1 MTDQQEP
8 LAMRAFSRSS
18 AICAALS
25 FLILSAC
32 VSRAPPLRG
41 GQIGLISGRE
51 TAGLSNDAARNK
63 VLAEAARLTVDHG
76 LRYFILLP
84 APQMANSA
92 ARPQRAG
99 VDTAIRPGVDVTF
112 RALRKDPVGGGA
124 WDAYRLLSVRK
135 PGSHGPGDPAAS
147 RD

>member
-1 MTDQQEP
+1 
-8 LAMRAFSRSS
+8 MRAFSRSP

-25 FLILSAC
+25 FLVLSAC

-41 GQIGLISGRE
+41 GQIGLISGRQ
-51 TAGLSNDAARNK
+51 TAGLSSDAARNK

-84 APQMANSA
+84 APQMANAPAQRTSA
-92 ARPQRAG
+92 DAAM
-99 VDTAIRPGVDVTF
+99 RPGVDVSF
-112 RALRKDPVGGGA
+112 RALRKEPVGGGA
-124 WDAYRLLSVRK
+124 WDAYRLLGARK
-135 PGSHGPGDPAAS
+135 AGSHGIGDPAAG

>member
-1 MTDQQEP
+1 
-8 LAMRAFSRSS
+8 MRAFSRSP

-25 FLILSAC
+25 LLILAAC

-51 TAGLSNDAARNK
+51 TVGLSSNAARNK

-84 APQMANSA
+84 APQMAASP

-99 VDTAIRPGVDVTF
+99 ADTAIRPGVDVTF

-124 WDAYRLLSVRK
+124 WDAYRVLGARK
-135 PGSHGPGDPAAS
+135 AGSHGTGDPAVG

>member
-1 MTDQQEP
+1 
-8 LAMRAFSRSS
+8 MRAFNRSP

-84 APQMANSA
+84 APQMAASPA
-92 ARPQRAG
+92 PARPQRANA
-99 VDTAIRPGVDVTF
+99 DTAIRPGVDVTF
-112 RALRKDPVGGGA
+112 RVLRKEPVGGGA
-124 WDAYRLLSVRK
+124 WDAYRLLSARK
-135 PGSHGPGDPAAS
+135 PGSHGAGDPAAG

>member
-1 MTDQQEP
+1 
-8 LAMRAFSRSS
+8 MRAFSRSP

-25 FLILSAC
+25 FLVLSAC

-51 TAGLSNDAARNK
+51 TVGLSSDAARNK

-84 APQMANSA
+84 APQMPTSP

-99 VDTAIRPGVDVTF
+99 ADTAIRPGTDVTF
-112 RALRKDPVGGGA
+112 RVLRKEPVGGGA
-124 WDAYRLLSVRK
+124 WDAYGLLGARK
-135 PGSHGPGDPAAS
+135 AGSRRAGDPAAG

>member
-1 MTDQQEP
+1 
-8 LAMRAFSRSS
+8 MRAFSRFP

-25 FLILSAC
+25 FLVLSAC

-51 TAGLSNDAARNK
+51 TVGLSSDAARNK

-84 APQMANSA
+84 APQMAASP

-99 VDTAIRPGVDVTF
+99 ADTAIRPGVDVTF

-124 WDAYRLLSVRK
+124 WDAYRLLSARK
-135 PGSHGPGDPAAS
+135 AGSHETGDPAAG

>member
-1 MTDQQEP
+1 
-8 LAMRAFSRSS
+8 MRAFSRSA

-51 TAGLSNDAARNK
+51 TVGLSSDAARNK

-84 APQMANSA
+84 APQMAASP

-99 VDTAIRPGVDVTF
+99 ADAAIRPGTDVTF
-112 RALRKDPVGGGA
+112 RALRKNPVDGGA
-124 WDAYRLLSVRK
+124 WDAYRLLSARK
-135 PGSHGPGDPAAS
+135 AGGRGAGDPAAG